1 MRFMMHGFNVENEG
15 EKMKRFRFEEAKR
28 QKEEQEERERQQKF
42 LEAEILLEEE
52 RKRQERLKQERIE
65 EMRRIRRST
74 ASALDA
80 AAVAVSPSANGADGE
95 EGSDHAGAAAAV
107 KAAAEWSKG
116 VCHDG
121 HNQEEEGRSETKGHH
136 LSSFLTAERDVN
148 DRERDQEQQR
158 STSGSLGA
166 VAEEA
171 VSEAEGCRGMLWV
184 AQYASYLATKG
195 DSRGWFYLDEESN
208 VQGPFS
214 SEDMASWSSQNYVR
228 QSLQC
233 KKS

>member
-80 AAVAVSPSANGADGE
+80 AAVAVSPSANGADEE
-95 EGSDHAGAAAAV
+95 EGSDQAGAAAV
-107 KAAAEWSKG
+107 KAAAEWPKG
-116 VCHDG
+116 VCHDA

-136 LSSFLTAERDVN
+136 PSSFLTAERDIN

-184 AQYASYLATKG
+184 AQYASNLATKG

-233 KKS
+233 KS